1 MNIISKI
8 RFWLLLLGDILML
21 YISLI
26 AALLIRYGVNFY
38 SELIHYHLIPFSI
51 IFIVWIIIFYIA
63 GLYNPIKLRNNREF
77 LKILFFSMAV
87 NAFLGVSFFYAIP
100 SFHITPKTT
109 LFLFI
114 IVFFI
119 IEFLWRR
126 FYNIYSVPGEAFYK
140 IALLGNSQTTQEIND
155 FIKSNPQLGYEIK
168 VWLKEG
174 LKDKEIKRIHQIII
188 EDDINLIVIPF
199 HLKKDEEG
207 ASIFYELL
215 GMGIEVWDLPKIY
228 EEIFQKLPLA
238 EIEESWFLENL
249 SSRIKFYDNLK
260 RSFEFILSLV
270 LFIALLP
277 LEILIALIIKITS
290 QGPIIYKQRRV
301 GELDREFYLYKF
313 RSMTKNAETDG
324 PQWSQKNDQRVT
336 LFGKI
341 LRYSH
346 LDELPQLI
354 NIMKG
359 EVSFVGPRPERPEFV
374 MELEKKVPYYRIRH
388 LIKPGITGWAQV
400 NYRYGASIT
409 DAEEKLRFDLFY
421 LKNRSLFLDLIIIL
435 RTLKFFFVNY
445 MAAE

>member
-207 ASIFYELL
+207 APIFYELL

-290 QGPIIYKQRRV
+290 QEP
-301 GELDREFYLYKF
+301 
-313 RSMTKNAETDG
+313 
-324 PQWSQKNDQRVT
+324 
-336 LFGKI
+336 
-341 LRYSH
+341 
-346 LDELPQLI
+346 
-354 NIMKG
+354 
-359 EVSFVGPRPERPEFV
+359 
-374 MELEKKVPYYRIRH
+374 
-388 LIKPGITGWAQV
+388 
-400 NYRYGASIT
+400 
-409 DAEEKLRFDLFY
+409 
-421 LKNRSLFLDLIIIL
+421 
-435 RTLKFFFVNY
+435 
-445 MAAE
+445 

>member
-26 AALLIRYGVNFY
+26 AALFVRYDINFYDELIR
-38 SELIHYHLIPFSI
+38 YHLIPFSI
-51 IFIVWIIIFYIA
+51 IFAVWIIIFYIA
-63 GLYNPIKLRNNREF
+63 GLYNPVKLRNNREF

-87 NAFLGVSFFYAIP
+87 NAFLSVSFFYLIP
-100 SFHITPKTT
+100 SFHIAPKTN

-114 IVFFI
+114 IIFSI

-140 IALLGNSQTTQEIND
+140 IALLGDSQTTQEINS

-188 EDDINLIVIPF
+188 ENNINLIVIPF

-215 GMGIEVWDLPKIY
+215 GMGIEVWDLPKLY

-238 EIEESWFLENL
+238 ELEESWFLENL
-249 SSRIKFYDNLK
+249 SGRIKFYDNLK
-260 RSFEFILSLV
+260 RGFEFILSLV
-270 LFIALLP
+270 LLIVLLP

-290 QGPIIYKQRRV
+290 RGPIIYRQKRV
-301 GELDREFYLYKF
+301 GELDQEFYLYKF
-313 RSMTKNAETDG
+313 RTMAENAEADG
-324 PQWSQKNDQRVT
+324 PQWAQKNDKRIT
-336 LFGKI
+336 LFGKV

-354 NIMKG
+354 NIIKG

-374 MELEKKVPYYRIRH
+374 TELEKKVPYYRIRH
-388 LIKPGITGWAQV
+388 LVKPGITGWAQV
-400 NYRYGASIT
+400 NYRYGASVA
-409 DAEEKLRFDLFY
+409 DSEEKLRFDLFY
-421 LKNRSLFLDLIIIL
+421 LKNRSLFLDMIIIL
-435 RTLKFFFVNY
+435 RTLKFFFVN
-445 MAAE
+445 EK